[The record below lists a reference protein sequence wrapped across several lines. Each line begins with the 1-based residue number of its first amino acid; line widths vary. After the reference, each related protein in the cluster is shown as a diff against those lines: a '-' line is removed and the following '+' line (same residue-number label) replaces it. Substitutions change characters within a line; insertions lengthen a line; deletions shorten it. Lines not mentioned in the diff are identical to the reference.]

1 MENINIKNIS
11 LIHEVADSFDMSK
24 CCVICTK
31 IETKSRKL
39 TSTERGRNT
48 LLNVSP
54 FIYISY
60 H

>member
-1 MENINIKNIS
+1 MENINIKKIS
-11 LIHEVADSFDMSK
+11 LIHEVADVSK

-39 TSTERGRNT
+39 TSTERGRNA

>member
-1 MENINIKNIS
+1 MENINIKKIS
-11 LIHEVADSFDMSK
+11 LIHVADSFDVSK

-39 TSTERGRNT
+39 TSAERGRNT

-54 FIYISY
+54 FTYISY

>member
-1 MENINIKNIS
+1 ME
-11 LIHEVADSFDMSK
+11 DSFNVSK